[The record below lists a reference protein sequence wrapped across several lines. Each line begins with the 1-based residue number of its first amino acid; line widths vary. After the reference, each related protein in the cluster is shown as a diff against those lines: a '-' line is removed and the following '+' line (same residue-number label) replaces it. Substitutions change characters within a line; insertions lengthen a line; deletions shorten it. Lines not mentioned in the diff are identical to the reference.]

1 MSEPLFHWFLPTS
14 GDGREAVDSAR
25 SGMSARRSRG
35 TEIGY
40 LQQVAQAADYL
51 GFEGALTPV
60 GTFCEEPWIL
70 TAALAR
76 ETRSLKYLV
85 AMRPS
90 SMSPTFAA
98 QMAAT
103 FQNVSGGRLALNIV
117 AGGDETDMKR
127 FGDRLDKDTR
137 YAQTAEFITVLRGAW
152 NPDGCTFKGH
162 HYDVEDARVLEPP
175 DPVPPIYFGGASPA
189 AEEVAARHADVYLA
203 WGEPPEMLAE
213 RVDRMRALAER
224 QERTL
229 RFGVRMHVITR
240 DTADEAWAE
249 ADRMLDGM
257 SEESIKLAQRRLT
270 RMNSVG
276 QQRLNGGSK
285 DNLLVSPNL
294 WAGISLIRGYGST
307 ALVGSHEEVAER
319 IRELQ
324 QIGFE
329 EFIFG
334 GLPHLEEA
342 YKFAEG
348 VMPLFEAEAE
358 AEADFDFEAELVARA
373 GALLA

>member
-1 MSEPLFHWFLPTS
+1 MSSPIFHWFLPTS
-14 GDGREAVDSAR
+14 GDGHEAVDAAR
-25 SGMSARRSRG
+25 SGLSTRRSRG
-35 TEIGY
+35 TEVGY
-40 LQQVAQAADYL
+40 LAQVAQAADHL
-51 GFEGALTPV
+51 GFEGVLTPV

-70 TAALAR
+70 TAALTR
-76 ETRSLKYLV
+76 ETTLLKYLV

-90 SMSPTFAA
+90 SMSPTLTA

-117 AGGDETDMKR
+117 AGGDDAEMRR
-127 FGDRLDKDTR
+127 FGDWLDKDER
-137 YAQTAEFITVLRGAW
+137 YARTDEFLTVLRGAW
-152 NPDGCTFKGH
+152 NPDGFTFSGD
-162 HYDVEDARVLEPP
+162 HYKVEDARVLAEPE
-175 DPVPPIYFGGASPA
+175 PVPPIYFGGASPA
-189 AEEVAARHADVYLA
+189 AEEVAGRHADVYLA

-213 RVDRMRALAER
+213 RVDRMLALAER
-224 QERTL
+224 HERPM

-249 ADRMLDGM
+249 TRRLLSGM
-257 SEESIKLAQRRLT
+257 SEESVKLAQRRLT

-276 QQRLNGGSK
+276 QQRLNALNRGSK
-285 DNLLVSPNL
+285 DNLLIAPNL

-324 QIGFE
+324 EIGFD

-348 VMPLFEAEAE
+348 VMPLFAEEAEAV
-358 AEADFDFEAELVARA
+358 LVA
-373 GALLA
+373 